1 MSRFPPFPRVV
12 GKEEKAMPLRPLCFW
27 KFVRKYNAMKIKL
40 TALFILLL
48 LAAPAFADWKL
59 SQKHGPK
66 GTPGMIQTIY
76 VKGVRQRMEARPDIA
91 PETAKAREEAKA
103 MGVNLPGMANSIP
116 TTTTACDVKQNFML
130 SDPNRTFYIDYLDP
144 DDIPADKLARRKK
157 VQIVRKG
164 TLTID
169 AFVEDSGKR
178 QMMFGLQARWLKF
191 TTEMTSSADSCL
203 ETPNMKMVQEGWFV
217 HLWLESESCPIR
229 PQPDEGGCFP
239 RLVVKRAASPGFML
253 TGTTTSYIDGKL
265 TGSNHVE
272 TVDLSKATLDQA
284 LFEIPKDYYEVDSFA
299 DLMTARAGVD
309 AAGNTILYKDGTR
322 PDEKRRIAIDYFS
335 GSASKLDQE
344 SLRNFIADKVRSAG
358 HNGTVIGS
366 AADLKTGTFAN
377 VIGVEIKKIKE
388 SGASKVGGLFGKV
401 TGSDALAKAGKSQA
415 EIVVTLYAADGK
427 TVVARSPANVEVS
440 GSSTDAVKA
449 AIDQVI
455 ESLITK
461 IK

>member
-1 MSRFPPFPRVV
+1 MR
-12 GKEEKAMPLRPLCFW
+12 
-27 KFVRKYNAMKIKL
+27 IKL
-40 TALFILLL
+40 TTLFILLL
-48 LAAPAFADWKL
+48 LAVPAFADWKL

-76 VKGVRQRMEARPDIA
+76 VKGVRQRIEMGMDID
-91 PETAKAREEAKA
+91 PETAKVMEEAKA
-103 MGVNLPGMANSIP
+103 MGVNMPGMANSMP
-116 TTTTACDVKQNFML
+116 TMISACDVKQNFML

-144 DDIPADKLARRKK
+144 DAIPADKLARRKK

-169 AFVEDSGKR
+169 SFIEDSGKR
-178 QMMFGLQARWLKF
+178 QTMFGLQARWLKF
-191 TTEMTSSADSCL
+191 TIEMTSSADSCI
-203 ETPNMKMVQEGWFV
+203 ERMNTKMVQEGWFV
-217 HLWLESESCPIR
+217 HLWLESESCPIT

-239 RLVVKRAASPGFML
+239 RLIVKRAASPGFLL
-253 TGTTTSYIDGKL
+253 TGTTTHYNDGKQ
-265 TGSNHVE
+265 TGITHVE

-284 LFEIPKDYYEVDSFA
+284 LFEIPKDYYEVDSIA

-322 PDEKRRIAIDYFS
+322 PDEKRRIAVDYFS
-335 GSASKLDQE
+335 GSASKLDQD
-344 SLRNFIADKVRSAG
+344 SLRKFIADKVNSAG
-358 HNGTVIGS
+358 YNGTVIGS
-366 AADLKTGTFAN
+366 AADLTATTFAN
-377 VIGVEIKKIKE
+377 VIGVEVKKIKE

-401 TGSDALAKAGKSQA
+401 TGTDALAKAGKSQA
-415 EIVVTLYAADGK
+415 EIVVTLYAGDGK
-427 TVVARSPANVEVS
+427 TVVSRSPANVEVS

-455 ESLITK
+455 GDLIGR